1 MSYPVHLRLYA
12 SVCARND
19 FYLDRIRDTA
29 DALELDYTL
38 EKVLDEDVI
47 EAAGLQV
54 SCLFAYCPG
63 CRALHAEITADDPT
77 ARCTPALE
85 ADGQLLFWDVP
96 ANDAALRAALAQYA

>member
-1 MSYPVHLRLYA
+1 MSHPVHLRLYA

-19 FYLDRIRDTA
+19 FYLERIRQA
-29 DALELDYTL
+29 AGELGLAYTL

-85 ADGQLLFWDVP
+85 ADGRLLFWDVP
-96 ANDAALRAALAQYA
+96 ADDASLRAALAQYL

>member
-1 MSYPVHLRLYA
+1 MPHPVRLRLYA
-12 SVCARND
+12 SICGRND
-19 FYLDRIRDTA
+19 FYLERIQQAA
-29 DALELDYTL
+29 DEMGLDYSL

-63 CRALHAEITADDPT
+63 CKALHAEITADDPS

-85 ADGQLLFWDVP
+85 ADGELLFWDVP
-96 ANDAALRAALAQYA
+96 ADDASLRAALARYR

>member
-1 MSYPVHLRLYA
+1 MSHPVRLRLYA

-19 FYLDRIRDTA
+19 FYLERVRQAA
-29 DALELDYTL
+29 DELGLRYTL
-38 EKVLDEDVI
+38 EKVLDEEVI

-54 SCLFAYCPG
+54 ACLFAYCPG

-85 ADGQLLFWDVP
+85 ANGDLLFWDVP
-96 ANDAALRAALAQYA
+96 ADDAALRTALARYL

>member
-1 MSYPVHLRLYA
+1 MSHPVHLRLYA

-63 CRALHAEITADDPT
+63 CRALHAEITADDPS

-85 ADGQLLFWDVP
+85 ANGPQVFGGAPGGDG
-96 ANDAALRAALAQYA
+96 ALRAALAP

>member
-1 MSYPVHLRLYA
+1 MTEIKLYC
-12 SVCARND
+12 SICGRND
-19 FYLDRIRDTA
+19 YYLERIEAAARK
-29 DALELDYTL
+29 LGLDYTL

-85 ADGQLLFWDVP
+85 ADGHLLFWDVP
-96 ANDAALRAALAQYA
+96 AADDALRAALAQYA